1 LNIKTKQVPFV
12 SNDDFP
18 DESNM
23 YICSLVEKIIFAM
36 TRRFADELIRQTC
49 ADIYFD
55 SPSKSPISLPSLEG
69 STSKQKQKIENLKKD
84 TIESDALQ
92 YQKFPGTIGVKDVFN
107 TILKHERYDFL
118 TNTYMA
124 SVPIQDK
131 KKQNRNSNN
140 DSHSNVNLDNKRE
153 LFKNKL
159 NNKNN
164 DFMDDSNKNLLKL
177 NTNIK
182 RNFSESTLYKSEKF

>member
-1 LNIKTKQVPFV
+1 
-12 SNDDFP
+12 
-18 DESNM
+18 
-23 YICSLVEKIIFAM
+23 M

-55 SPSKSPISLPSLEG
+55 SSSKSPSSLPSSEV
-69 STSKQKQKIENLKKD
+69 STSKKQKNENLKKD
-84 TIESDALQ
+84 TNESDALQ

-124 SVPIQDK
+124 SVPIQDQK
-131 KKQNRNSNN
+131 NENRYSSN

-159 NNKNN
+159 NNKSN

-177 NTNIK
+177 NTNMK